1 MASQKKTIKN
11 VYSISSTETVL
22 EYSNGSWAIQSI
34 SNNQVTGTST
44 ISKEEAKKKLA
55 GIPNVRKPDTSFTV
69 KSVARV
75 SQTESLIQ
83 KDDGSW
89 VLRKLG
95 LNNDVVSEQPVSAS
109 EAKRLLANAPGEA
122 QAQRGRVTG
131 EGRTSASPGG
141 AAPATVRQLEANVR
155 ALENTRR
162 NAEGDYWLDGR
173 WVLPSEFT
181 ARLND
186 AKDRLA
192 NARGMVDIGGQRAQ
206 IAEQQTTATAADQSI
221 ALGQILVQLQTKESY
236 VDQVIATS
244 KNRDDVSR
252 ARAWK
257 KDLQSRA
264 SSIRTYLDKLNRTKT
279 VDPTFVAPEVPTD
292 QQLEQTNP
300 EQISAG
306 AGTTG
311 RVTSQMPSVVAER
324 AVPTAPPAPGTSSMG
339 TMFPSLAGASAGQPG
354 TTPATTPVT
363 APATSTTPAATTTTT
378 GQIPAGTPTV
388 PGGGSAGG
396 TVGGTPSGTVP
407 PAAGTPTSPAGG
419 LNIPADWEKAA
430 REAYGSYYDAIK
442 NIPELRDFINELM
455 SGPILSDPQFKAKLQ
470 QTNWWKTTTAAARDF
485 VRRQVEDPATLQTQI
500 DNSKADMRQRALA
513 LGLSVD
519 DATLT
524 KVVTDQIKFGWGEQ
538 VTLDYLGQQSLGTT
552 EGAARLR
559 QGFYGQ
565 QVREKAAQYGIP
577 LSDVTFTNW
586 VSKIATGSENLTSF
600 ETYVREQAKVL
611 YPALSN
617 GLDRGLSF
625 TDLTSPYAVQAS
637 RILEIPAEQI
647 DFSDPRWARAF
658 TSRNDKGEQT
668 QMSYG
673 EWADYL
679 RSDPSFGWEYTDQA
693 KSQAYDIALEIGR
706 MFGRAG

>member
-1 MASQKKTIKN
+1 MAESKKPVIVQTVELRGSGRLVRKSDN
-11 VYSISSTETVL
+11 KWYYQTVTGGVVTTETPVKASEAREAQRSGQPAFRGTTADL
-22 EYSNGSWAIQSI
+22 ERQIRMLEAVVPSANGRY
-34 SNNQVTGTST
+34 TYGGKTYTSAGWD
-44 ISKEEAKKKLA
+44 KLVKGFRDQLA
-55 GIPNVRKPDTSFTV
+55 GIRSSSETKEAE
-69 KSVARV
+69 ARV
-75 SQTESLIQ
+75 AETQQASQRQRDAEIRRVRVLRDWLQQAVVDFRDESETAMTVPAQDNLTKWSSFYKTKLDELNRYLSGLQ
-83 KDDGSW
+83 DGSMS
-89 VLRKLG
+89 VG
-95 LNNDVVSEQPVSAS
+95 SVNTDFQQVSFDQGSRSAPMTQGMETRPAAAPVSDAT
-109 EAKRLLANAPGEA
+109 APG
-122 QAQRGRVTG
+122 VI
-131 EGRTSASPGG
+131 P
-141 AAPATVRQLEANVR
+141 
-155 ALENTRR
+155 
-162 NAEGDYWLDGR
+162 
-173 WVLPSEFT
+173 PSGLT
-181 ARLND
+181 AG
-186 AKDRLA
+186 
-192 NARGMVDIGGQRAQ
+192 ARGEMGIDRGTGRPV
-206 IAEQQTTATAADQSI
+206 
-221 ALGQILVQLQTKESY
+221 
-236 VDQVIATS
+236 
-244 KNRDDVSR
+244 
-252 ARAWK
+252 
-257 KDLQSRA
+257 
-264 SSIRTYLDKLNRTKT
+264 
-279 VDPTFVAPEVPTD
+279 VAPT
-292 QQLEQTNP
+292 
-300 EQISAG
+300 
-306 AGTTG
+306 
-311 RVTSQMPSVVAER
+311 
-324 AVPTAPPAPGTSSMG
+324 
-339 TMFPSLAGASAGQPG
+339 GQPE
-354 TTPATTPVT
+354 TPAVTETPQTPAT
-363 APATSTTPAATTTTT
+363 PATSTGQTPART
-378 GQIPAGTPTV
+378 GTV
-388 PGGGSAGG
+388 PTGGSTGG
-396 TVGGTPSGTVP
+396 TVGGTTGGAVP
-407 PAAGTPTSPAGG
+407 PTGVTPGAPAAPAAGTW
-419 LNIPADWEKAA
+419 NIPADWEKAA

-455 SGPILSDPQFKAKLQ
+455 TGPILSDPQFKAKLQ

-658 TSRNDKGEQT
+658 TSRNDKGEQI

-693 KSQAYDIALEIGR
+693 KSQAYDLALEIGK